1 MLGGSLLGAG
11 GSIFGATQAAE
22 AQTSAMKQ
30 AMKMQMDMYKRGR
43 KDLKPWMKGGQEA
56 WRNFLGQIPGL
67 TQKFNPTIADLENTP
82 GYKFTLDQGLKS
94 VQNSYAAKGLGT
106 SGAAMK
112 GASEYATGLA
122 NQTWKD
128 QMMAHLGQNQQIY
141 NMLQGP
147 ATMGQNAAA
156 GLGQMGMGH
165 AQSMGNYLTG
175 MGNAQAGM
183 WGGIA
188 NALNGLGGSIPF
200 AFYPGMFGGSGGG
213 KPMSI
218 LP

>member
-1 MLGGSLLGAG
+1 
-11 GSIFGATQAAE
+11 
-22 AQTSAMKQ
+22 
-30 AMKMQMDMYKRGR
+30 
-43 KDLKPWMKGGQEA
+43 
-56 WRNFLGQIPGL
+56 
-67 TQKFNPTIADLENTP
+67 
-82 GYKFTLDQGLKS
+82 
-94 VQNSYAAKGLGT
+94 
-106 SGAAMK
+106 
-112 GASEYATGLA
+112 
-122 NQTWKD
+122 
-128 QMMAHLGQNQQIY
+128 
-141 NMLQGP
+141 
-147 ATMGQNAAA
+147 
-156 GLGQMGMGH
+156 MGH